1 MLPDRSV
8 EGQSMTYR
16 NKLILKRLLIGL
28 AIGVGVIGLLLLIGY
43 TYLGRY
49 LVYTLEGAR
58 FSFSSPSPETSAA
71 LSGQTAAVPSN
82 VELVMGSAISANEVL
97 TSTNTAL
104 EDTEVRG
111 VLVDYSTL
119 SQGTTLNQIEVGG
132 DNCNT
137 LVLEMRASDQAIV
150 SNEAVTALIQ
160 RAKNQ
165 DTWLVAVLSC
175 LSDSEYALAHDD
187 LALKIEGAA
196 LWMSSEGSYWLD
208 PAQPEV
214 LSRITERIAQ
224 LAQMGFDEVVLSDF
238 TIPLSDSLVYDY
250 GDSTREDIMVKA
262 YNQLVDATVDFCKLG
277 LQIRDPEAGH
287 PAMVAADRIYVCFET
302 GAYVKEY
309 AQKHPDQYLVF
320 ITSSHDTRF
329 DSYGKIQCSSDYNEG
344 VTYSG
349 GQEDTEENQD
359 TEEYDGEYTEE

>member
-1 MLPDRSV
+1 
-8 EGQSMTYR
+8 MTYR

-28 AIGVGVIGLLLLIGY
+28 AIGAGVIALLLLIGY

-49 LVYTLEGAR
+49 LVYTQDGAR
-58 FSFSSPSPETSAA
+58 FSFSSPSPEGSAA
-71 LSGQTAAVPSN
+71 PSSQTAAVPSN

-97 TSTNTAL
+97 SSTNTAL
-104 EDTEVRG
+104 EDTEVQG

-132 DNCNT
+132 DSCNT

-150 SNEAVTALIQ
+150 SSNEAVTALIQ

-214 LSRITERIAQ
+214 LSRITERIDQ

-238 TIPLSDSLVYDY
+238 TIPLSSSLVYDY

-262 YNQLVDATVDFCKLG
+262 YNQLVDATVDKCKLG

-287 PAMVAADRIYVCFET
+287 PAMVAADRIYVCFED

-309 AQKHPDQYLVF
+309 AQGHPDQYLVF

-349 GQEDTEENQD
+349 GQEDTEDNQD
-359 TEEYDGEYTEE
+359 TEDDAEEYTEE